1 VAVNDGK
8 VVGLGNNPKLGQYVE
23 LQDAT
28 GNVYTYAQLGSIP
41 KRYAVPKP
49 VKVTAAEI
57 AQQLKIPTA
66 PKPVGP
72 ATAGTQQAAPTPSVA
87 KATKEAAKSAPITL
101 PVTTAP
107 AAQPASIPA
116 PQAKERLFAF
126 PSRPASFA
134 AGGIHQVKS
143 AGPQIANFNDY
154 FSDDVLHLAK
164 NQYTLQPLKVGSI
177 VVAGTILGRV
187 AAGSTGDPSHIQFMV
202 RPAGTKAPFID
213 PKPVLDGWKLLDDT
227 AVYRARGVDPLFGPK
242 AKNPTVG
249 QILLMSKQQLTN
261 RILSDP
267 RVQIYACGRRD
278 IQAGLIERPV
288 LATIEF
294 LATSGLDP
302 TISGLECGHSLTGST
317 GVDAAGATGSSL
329 DISAINNIP
338 ILGNQGPGSVTDLT
352 IRKLLTLQGAMRPDE
367 IVSLMSFKGQSNT
380 LALPDHKDRIQVSFT
395 PLYGQNKKL
404 AADVADVLQP
414 ADWVQLA
421 NRLDQIPNPVVA
433 ISPSKYAI
441 KVAGQ

>member
-1 VAVNDGK
+1 
-8 VVGLGNNPKLGQYVE
+8 
-23 LQDAT
+23 
-28 GNVYTYAQLGSIP
+28 
-41 KRYAVPKP
+41 
-49 VKVTAAEI
+49 
-57 AQQLKIPTA
+57 
-66 PKPVGP
+66 
-72 ATAGTQQAAPTPSVA
+72 
-87 KATKEAAKSAPITL
+87 
-101 PVTTAP
+101 
-107 AAQPASIPA
+107 
-116 PQAKERLFAF
+116 
-126 PSRPASFA
+126 
-134 AGGIHQVKS
+134 
-143 AGPQIANFNDY
+143 
-154 FSDDVLHLAK
+154 
-164 NQYTLQPLKVGSI
+164 
-177 VVAGTILGRV
+177 
-187 AAGSTGDPSHIQFMV
+187 MV